1 VSEDEEEDD
10 IRIKD
15 YQIHLPPLGEGAY
28 GRVYRATYRGISER
42 ALKIFKPG
50 AVDLSTMA
58 RELEKLSSV
67 AEHRGIVTLHD
78 FDLLNAPRYYAMGL
92 HADQDSGGNWETRTL
107 ERLCGHVDHRIGL
120 RLIRDIAD
128 ALAYLHRHQI
138 IHCDVK
144 PSNILLTDETPYRI
158 KICDFGQSRGN
169 ASEDFQ
175 VVGTPLY
182 ASPEQLRN
190 PRESADG
197 KGFRWDVY
205 SFGVVAF
212 KLLTGKLPRLQPLA
226 EAERKSFDPDAT
238 LVEASLEATLA
249 DGDSAMDGDRL
260 ATMTEAVE
268 DIEWPSDVYVPTA
281 RKELIEQ
288 CLALEP
294 QDRPADM
301 REVMSRIQEIDQMQ
315 VVRRARRL
323 NAIFA
328 TLLVV
333 AIWASGFAFVQA
345 RKAQSSSRD
354 AEELALIIVNEL
366 NRREF
371 SGTGMDQIYS
381 VIADHSETFLANLP
395 KDHRRSEKT
404 LRLSAQTASLRGRQ
418 ALERGEL
425 EEALLRYT
433 NAFEIRSQLASNLG
447 KSSELSLLVSRDLME
462 IGKVHELNNEYP
474 KAVASYLK
482 ALEWRQSSIKD
493 VQAAP
498 IQILKELANTY
509 RALARVYH
517 YQDKDRDAVKS
528 LTDILTL
535 FQTRSKDA
543 IPAEVPLYTREIMR
557 ILESLGR
564 TQYEAGSLTDAA
576 ATFQE
581 LITIAEGLQ
590 SNSPSFQE
598 EAKETYTTAI
608 NALGKIQMD
617 QNQPEAALVLFREEI
632 KIREQTSEMRPYDPD
647 LRLALADAYAMAS
660 TCLDTSDATAR
671 SLAVFYL
678 EQSLDLISKLP
689 PDLRNDENTQEKT
702 IAYNDLLSNLLEMD
716 E

>member
-1 VSEDEEEDD
+1 MSKEGD

-15 YQIHLPPLGEGAY
+15 YQIHLPPLGEGTY

-92 HADQDSGGNWETRTL
+92 HADHSSEGDWETRTL
-107 ERLCGHVDHRIGL
+107 EKLCGHVDHRVGL

-138 IHCDVK
+138 VHCDVK

-169 ASEDFQ
+169 AAEDFQ

-182 ASPEQLRN
+182 ASPEQLRS

-212 KLLTGKLPRLQPLA
+212 KLLTGKLPRLQVLA

-249 DGDSAMDGDRL
+249 DDDSTLDGDRL

-268 DIEWPSDVYVPTA
+268 DIEWPSDLYIPTA
-281 RKELIEQ
+281 RRELIEQ
-288 CLALEP
+288 CLALDPTE
-294 QDRPADM
+294 RPADM
-301 REVMSRIQEIDQMQ
+301 REVMGKIQEIDQLL

-323 NAIFA
+323 NAIFG
-328 TLLVV
+328 TLLVI

-345 RKAQSSSRD
+345 RKAEASSRD

-371 SGTGMDQIYS
+371 SGSGMDQLYS

-425 EEALLRYT
+425 DEALSRYT
-433 NAFEIRSQLASNLG
+433 NAFEIRSQLASNLDQ
-447 KSSELSLLVSRDLME
+447 SNDLAMLASRDLME
-462 IGKVHELNNEYP
+462 IGKVHELNNDYP
-474 KAVASYLK
+474 AATASYQT
-482 ALEWRQSSIKD
+482 ALEWRKNSIDDTKM
-493 VQAAP
+493 AP
-498 IQILKELANTY
+498 LQKLKELAATF
-509 RALARVYH
+509 RALARVNH
-517 YQDKDRDAVKS
+517 YEGKE
-528 LTDILTL
+528 
-535 FQTRSKDA
+535 KDA
-543 IPAEVPLYTREIMR
+543 MSNLSEILAMFSEESATASPEEKPLYTREIINIM
-557 ILESLGR
+557 ETLGK
-564 TQYEAGSLTDAA
+564 TQYESGNLPDAA
-576 ATFQE
+576 ETYQE
-581 LITIAEGLQ
+581 LITTSESLQ
-590 SNSPSFQE
+590 SDSQSYRE
-598 EAKETYTTAI
+598 EARETYTTAI

-617 QNQPEAALVLFREEI
+617 QGQSEAALVLFREEI
-632 KIREQTSEMRPYDPD
+632 KIRERASEMRPYDPD
-647 LRLALADAYAMAS
+647 LKLSLADAYAMAS
-660 TCLDTSDATAR
+660 TCLDTEDATGR

-689 PDLRNDENTQEKT
+689 PDLRNDDNTQEKT